1 VDERALLMRELTH
14 RVKNGFTLV
23 QAISR
28 QTFSK
33 VEPERYHSFSE
44 RVTALARTY
53 DLLLSKETT
62 SSSVREVIAA
72 AMEAHLDG
80 GCERIRVDGPDVV
93 LPADLALPLSLVVH
107 ELATNAT
114 KYGSLSSETGKVSIV
129 WRKERERVDLTWT
142 ESGGPAVDAPAR
154 KGFGSVLIE
163 RAFPSKARSVSR
175 SDYLSEGL
183 VFELSFA
190 AGELESL
197 SQVSADGVA
206 EQGT

>member
-1 VDERALLMRELTH
+1 
-14 RVKNGFTLV
+14 
-23 QAISR
+23 
-28 QTFSK
+28 
-33 VEPERYHSFSE
+33 
-44 RVTALARTY
+44 
-53 DLLLSKETT
+53 
-62 SSSVREVIAA
+62 
-72 AMEAHLDG
+72 
-80 GCERIRVDGPDVV
+80 
-93 LPADLALPLSLVVH
+93 VVH